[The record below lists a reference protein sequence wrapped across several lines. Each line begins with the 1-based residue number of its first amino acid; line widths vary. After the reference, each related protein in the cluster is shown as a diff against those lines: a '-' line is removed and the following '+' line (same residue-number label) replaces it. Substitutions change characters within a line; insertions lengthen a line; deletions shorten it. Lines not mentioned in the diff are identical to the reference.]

1 MQNLKCIAEGGES
14 RTYFDVLW
22 NIGIKLANW
31 SWSAR
36 NSMVQS
42 HSIFQFLCSASF
54 VMNWRIWLLIVQIFL
69 LLINLFLISKSDIIN
84 TMSVGSVL
92 IMCVVGF
99 WTYFHLALAHGDTR
113 CLVVREREESG
124 KRNGREKCATT
135 LRDAR
140 GSVKRQTYRR
150 NHSVMF
156 CCKSITNILTV
167 SLYISVFV
175 KNSI

>member
-1 MQNLKCIAEGGES
+1 
-14 RTYFDVLW
+14 
-22 NIGIKLANW
+22 
-31 SWSAR
+31 
-36 NSMVQS
+36 
-42 HSIFQFLCSASF
+42 
-54 VMNWRIWLLIVQIFL
+54 
-69 LLINLFLISKSDIIN
+69 
-84 TMSVGSVL
+84 MSVGSVL

>member
-1 MQNLKCIAEGGES
+1 MQNLKCIADS
-14 RTYFDVLW
+14 WNSKTYFDVLW

-113 CLVVREREESG
+113 CLVVRERRVREEKW
-124 KRNGREKCATT
+124 KREMRHDT
-135 LRDAR
+135 
-140 GSVKRQTYRR
+140 
-150 NHSVMF
+150 
-156 CCKSITNILTV
+156 
-167 SLYISVFV
+167 
-175 KNSI
+175 